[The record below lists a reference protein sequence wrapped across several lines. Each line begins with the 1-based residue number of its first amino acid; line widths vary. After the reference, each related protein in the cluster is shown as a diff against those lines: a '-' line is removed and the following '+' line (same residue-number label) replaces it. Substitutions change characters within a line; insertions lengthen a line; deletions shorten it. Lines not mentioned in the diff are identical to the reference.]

1 MIKRFTMIALLA
13 ALAFPAATLAQRPA
27 GEASSFSGVS
37 LITDYRVTS
46 NVTYQTASGM
56 DLNLDVYRPARVTG
70 PLPTVLFFHGG
81 GYALGAKKENSVLSL
96 MPYVQM
102 GWNAINVEYRPSNVA
117 LAPAA
122 IEDAYC
128 AVRWAMQNAKEYNI
142 DVSKIVVTGQ
152 SAGSQLALMLGLA
165 PASSGFDRNCP
176 GADPVKV
183 AAVVNWYGITDF
195 TPLVDDPAKGFAV
208 RWIGNQPSYKQ
219 VAAHVS
225 PITHASRAGLP
236 PVITIHG
243 DADPTV
249 PYDQATRL
257 TEALKKGGG
266 QVELVTIPG
275 GRHGGFEGA
284 QMVRAFSAI
293 EAFLTKN
300 GIVKAAAPPQAASAR

>member
-1 MIKRFTMIALLA
+1 MIRRLTMIAVLA
-13 ALAFPAATLAQRPA
+13 ALSLPATTLAQRPA
-27 GEASSFSGVS
+27 GDAASFSAS
-37 LITDYRVTS
+37 LGTEYRVTS
-46 NVTYQTASGM
+46 NVTYQTSSGM
-56 DLNLDVYRPARVTG
+56 DLNLDVYRPSRAAG

-81 GYALGAKKENSVLSL
+81 GYRLGAKKEGSVLSL
-96 MPYVQM
+96 MPYIQM
-102 GWNAINVEYRPSNVA
+102 GWNAINVEYRPTNAA

-142 DVSKIVVTGQ
+142 DVNKIVLTGQ
-152 SAGSQLALMLGLA
+152 SAGSQLALMVGLA
-165 PASSGFDRNCP
+165 PASAGFGRNCP
-176 GADPVKV
+176 GAEPVKV
-183 AAVVNWYGITDF
+183 AAIVNWYGITDF
-195 TPLVDDPAKGFAV
+195 TPLVDDPAKAFAMT
-208 RWIGNQPSYKQ
+208 WIGNQPNYKQ

-225 PITHASRAGLP
+225 PITHATRAGLP

-257 TEALKKGGG
+257 TDALRKAGG
-266 QVELVTIPG
+266 QVEFVTIPG

-284 QMVRAFSAI
+284 QMVRAFTAI

-300 GIVKAAAPPQAASAR
+300 GVVAAAPQTSAR

>member
-1 MIKRFTMIALLA
+1 MSKRFTMIALLA
-13 ALAFPAATLAQRPA
+13 AVSLPATTLAQGVSGDA
-27 GEASSFSGVS
+27 ASFSAALG
-37 LITDYRVTS
+37 TEYRVS
-46 NVTYQTASGM
+46 PNITYQTASGM
-56 DLNLDVYRPARVTG
+56 DLNLDVYRPTRATG

-81 GYALGAKKENSVLSL
+81 GYRLAAKKESSVLSL

-122 IEDAYC
+122 IEDARC

-142 DVSKIVVTGQ
+142 DVTKIVVTGQ
-152 SAGSQLALMLGLA
+152 SAGAQLALMAGLA
-165 PASSGFDRNCP
+165 PVSAGFDRNCP
-176 GADPVKV
+176 SADPLNV

-195 TPLVDDPAKGFAV
+195 TPLVDDPAKGYAV
-208 RWIGNQPSYKQ
+208 TWIGNQPSYKQ

-225 PITHASRAGLP
+225 PITHATRAGLP

-257 TEALKKGGG
+257 TEVLKKAGG
-266 QVELVTIPG
+266 QVEFVTIPG
-275 GRHGGFEGA
+275 GRHGGFERA
-284 QMVRAFSAI
+284 QMLRAFSAI
-293 EAFLTKN
+293 QAFLTKN
-300 GIVKAAAPPQAASAR
+300 GVVGAAASPATSSR